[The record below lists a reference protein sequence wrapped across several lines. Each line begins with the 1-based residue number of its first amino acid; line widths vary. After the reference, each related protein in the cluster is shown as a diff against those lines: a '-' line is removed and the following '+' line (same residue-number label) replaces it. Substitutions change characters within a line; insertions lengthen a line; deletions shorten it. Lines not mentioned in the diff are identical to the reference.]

1 LVLRSAPVLDRD
13 AAGDLARRPF
23 PEHALDEDDDEDLQ
37 DVLSPDEGLAC
48 IGCYDGL
55 AIACHAGR
63 IPDRPSEL
71 PAQVLGARPCRSVY
85 LIAMIS
91 FLDWAVVGA
100 WHDGQLRRAVSVPF
114 NGQLADPPV
123 PGQIVEDTGPPLP
136 FEEPLWAR
144 PRPPGGLQVPFHP
157 LDLGY
162 AALTEILGL
171 PYDEPLPEETGYGT
185 VPLAGFRLTSL
196 PGSAAEARERAAQ
209 RAAQQ
214 FASRLRP
221 AGRYRLEPG
230 PDGTSN
236 WRPVGD

>member
-37 DVLSPDEGLAC
+37 DVLSPEEGLAY
-48 IGCYDGL
+48 IGCYNGL
-55 AIACHAGR
+55 AVACHAGL

-71 PAQVLGARPCRSVY
+71 PAQILGARPCRSVY

-100 WHDGQLRRAVSVPF
+100 WHDGQLRRAVSVTF
-114 NGQLADPPV
+114 NGQLAVPPV
-123 PGQIVEDTGPPLP
+123 TGEIVEDTG
-136 FEEPLWAR
+136 A
-144 PRPPGGLQVPFHP
+144 
-157 LDLGY
+157 
-162 AALTEILGL
+162 
-171 PYDEPLPEETGYGT
+171 PLPEETIYGT